1 MGSVIWSELLAI
13 GLFLLLWVF
22 WQWWG
27 RSRGLTCAKQ
37 VLYLQLGHT
46 VLTAYIQADS
56 LLVPSLNPTEL
67 SLEAAEEEKSRI
79 SLIPP
84 EERW

>member
-1 MGSVIWSELLAI
+1 
-13 GLFLLLWVF
+13 
-22 WQWWG
+22 
-27 RSRGLTCAKQ
+27 